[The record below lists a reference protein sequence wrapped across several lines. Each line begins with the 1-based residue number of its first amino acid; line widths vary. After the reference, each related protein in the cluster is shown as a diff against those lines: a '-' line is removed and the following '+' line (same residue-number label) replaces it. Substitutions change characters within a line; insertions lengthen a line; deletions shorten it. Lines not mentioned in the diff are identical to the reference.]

1 MNLFGY
7 NGLHRFA
14 AVVQLPQWNVLKVS
28 GRHRER
34 WLQGMI
40 TQDIKSLPD
49 KGSRYGC
56 IVNVKG
62 RVFCDF
68 HIYNSVTDDAYFM
81 VMQSER
87 IDPTIEHLNKFI
99 ISERVTLENLSQEF
113 NILTI
118 QGPESASLLN
128 NPQNDLT
135 ELSITHSLGECR
147 ALVMRHRRV
156 ANDGFD
162 ILIPV
167 DREASVYG
175 QESSVSFDTAIDWQ
189 EYQLAQQ
196 GAETTDE
203 ASLNVARVEAAIPA
217 YDSEMMKGVFP
228 QEACL
233 SDALHWSKGCY
244 VGQEVVAR
252 LEHRGHT
259 NRELRQIRID
269 SKTPPAAGAELF
281 VSDNLNKAVG
291 QVCSAVWS
299 PDANSVLGLA
309 MVRRSHFD
317 SGTALICIDEES
329 HSAAVVTDTPVRGH
343 KNNDGLDS

>member
-1 MNLFGY
+1 MNLTGY

-49 KGSRYGC
+49 KGRRYGC

-68 HIYNSVTDDAYFM
+68 YIYNSVADDAYFM

-87 IDPTIEHLNKFI
+87 IDPTIEHLGNFI
-99 ISERVTLENLSQEF
+99 ISERVTLENMSKEF

-118 QGPESASLLN
+118 QGPEAASLLN
-128 NPQNDLT
+128 DPQHDFS
-135 ELSITHSLGECR
+135 EFSITHSLGECR
-147 ALVMRHRRV
+147 ALVMRHSRV
-156 ANDGFD
+156 GNDGFD

-175 QESSVSFDTAIDWQ
+175 QESSDSFDSAIDWQ
-189 EYQLAQQ
+189 EYQLAEQ
-196 GAETTDE
+196 GAEKTDE
-203 ASLNVARVEAAIPA
+203 AILNVVRVEAAIPA
-217 YDSEMMKGVFP
+217 YDSEMAQGVFP

-233 SDALHWSKGCY
+233 TDALHWTKGCY

-259 NRELRQIRID
+259 NRELRQITID
-269 SKTPPAAGAELF
+269 TDTAVSADAKLF
-281 VSDNLNKAVG
+281 APDNLNKVVG
-291 QVCSAVWS
+291 WIYSNVWS
-299 PDANSVLGLA
+299 PSGETVLALA
-309 MVRRSHFD
+309 MIRRAHFE
-317 SGTALICIDEES
+317 SGTRLICIDGERQCD
-329 HSAAVVTDTPVRGH
+329 AVVTDRSIRGH
-343 KNNDGLDS
+343 KKTAA